1 MFRVPIGG
9 VTGSNTELFLLMAE
23 RGITILPNV
32 VGIVGTDT
40 GNKYPSLEVEPT
52 RANWRGQLEGLL
64 NHYGPEGE
72 LWEKHT
78 ALAKYA
84 PKYWEIWNEPNV
96 GPSGANG
103 AAKITQAAWA
113 HRYGEIL
120 EVAREA
126 FIVADSQAKILF
138 GGALSVGQW
147 DPNAK
152 PKQEPHMTV
161 GAFIRQVGHY
171 GDYDA
176 LAVHPYAFTGKKAQ
190 SPTSGEVGAV
200 ADKVMKNIK
209 IARKAMEDVKM
220 KWVAAIVEAGGTPP
234 AEPRKPIWVT
244 EFGWPVVGHLAIEDE
259 HHRLV
264 GEKVQ
269 KELLN
274 ASFNRMKGN
283 YGTGKHELDLE
294 NLLYYNIQDNNPLP
308 APGLT
313 KEQREASNKVARRW
327 DNHCGLMESEKG
339 VGQEQGKMRE
349 AWSAFVAQA
358 K

>member
-1 MFRVPIGG
+1 
-9 VTGSNTELFLLMAE
+9 
-23 RGITILPNV
+23 
-32 VGIVGTDT
+32 
-40 GNKYPSLEVEPT
+40 
-52 RANWRGQLEGLL
+52 
-64 NHYGPEGE
+64 
-72 LWEKHT
+72 
-78 ALAKYA
+78 
-84 PKYWEIWNEPNV
+84 
-96 GPSGANG
+96 
-103 AAKITQAAWA
+103 
-113 HRYGEIL
+113 
-120 EVAREA
+120 
-126 FIVADSQAKILF
+126 
-138 GGALSVGQW
+138 
-147 DPNAK
+147 
-152 PKQEPHMTV
+152 
-161 GAFIRQVGHY
+161 
-171 GDYDA
+171 
-176 LAVHPYAFTGKKAQ
+176 
-190 SPTSGEVGAV
+190 
-200 ADKVMKNIK
+200 
-209 IARKAMEDVKM
+209 
-220 KWVAAIVEAGGTPP
+220 
-234 AEPRKPIWVT
+234 VT

-308 APGLT
+308 PPGLT